1 MHAGTV
7 EPMTAEPT
15 TAGRRVPNEG
25 GERLATLRTRTRLT
39 GAQAAARSVTIR
51 RLRFI
56 LPVLALLLIA
66 AFFFTAGEES
76 SDDVFLNDFADLEAV
91 PTDLR
96 MANPEFTGVD
106 DEGNPFNITA
116 TSAVRRPEEKQSVDL
131 VDPRAVTRRGDRPII
146 IFADRGAFAEDTKM
160 LSLSSGVT
168 LEQEIGGR
176 NYVLRTPAATVAM
189 ETETVQSEAG
199 VEGEG
204 PGGARLKA
212 DRLDADSGAGRV
224 RFEGNV
230 SMRLYPNNANAD
242 PDVESTTQPE
252 PQR

>member
-7 EPMTAEPT
+7 DTMTADTSP
-15 TAGRRVPNEG
+15 AGRRVPNES
-25 GERLATLRTRTRLT
+25 GERLATLRMRTRLT
-39 GAQAAARSVTIR
+39 GTQAAARSTMIR
-51 RLRFI
+51 RLRLI
-56 LPVLALLLIA
+56 LPLLALLLVA
-66 AFFFTAGEES
+66 AFFITAREEA
-76 SDDVFLNDFADLEAV
+76 SDDVFLNDFADVEAV
-91 PTDLR
+91 PTDLQ

-106 DEGNPFNITA
+106 DQGNPFNITA

-131 VDPRAVTRRGDRPII
+131 VDPRAVTRRGDRPVV
-146 IFADRGAFAEDTKM
+146 IFAHRGAFAEDTNM

-230 SMRLYPNNANAD
+230 SMRLYPKGAEKD
-242 PDVESTTQPE
+242 PDAENSTQPE
-252 PQR
+252 PPR